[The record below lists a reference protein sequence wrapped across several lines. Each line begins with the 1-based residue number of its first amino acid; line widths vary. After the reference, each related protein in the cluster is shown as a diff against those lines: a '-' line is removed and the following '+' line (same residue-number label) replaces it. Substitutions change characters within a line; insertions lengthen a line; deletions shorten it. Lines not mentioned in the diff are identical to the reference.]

1 MLGLSEFAFKSNS
14 TYPADALNILVKF
27 MTPYVKICAT
37 ILLVNIN
44 EIKKHIDGVARHV
57 YHRVQVNTIDMV
69 LLSFVFTHG

>member
-1 MLGLSEFAFKSNS
+1 
-14 TYPADALNILVKF
+14 

-69 LLSFVFTHG
+69 LLSFVLTHGLNYAHMDEHAVWI